1 MSTIR
6 VLLADDHTVVRAGI
20 RTLLDGEPDMEVIG
34 EASNGQEALRKIG
47 ELHPDV
53 VVMDIA
59 MPELD
64 GMKATREAIAR
75 DPDTRVVILTMHDDE
90 EYFFE
95 VLNAGAMGYV
105 LKNAAPTDLV
115 TAIRTVNQGNV
126 FLYPTVAKLLV
137 QDFVRRGAPDDRPS
151 SDGLTE
157 RELEVLR
164 HIAEGSTNQEIA
176 DNLCL
181 SINTVQVHRAHIM
194 EKLDLHNRAALVKYA
209 IKKGLIDLGN

>member
-20 RTLLDGEPDMEVIG
+20 RTLLDGEPDLEVVG
-34 EASNGQEALRKIG
+34 EASNGQEAVRKIG

-115 TAIRTVNQGNV
+115 TAIRTVYQGNV

-137 QDFVRRGAPDDRPS
+137 QDFVRRGTSDDRPS

-164 HIAEGSTNQEIA
+164 LIAEGRTNQEIA

-209 IKKGLIDLGN
+209 IKKGLIDLDA

>member
-1 MSTIR
+1 MNRIR

-20 RTLLDGEPDMEVIG
+20 RTLLDSEPDMEVIG
-34 EASNGQEALRKIG
+34 EASNGREAVRKVG
-47 ELHPDV
+47 ELRPDV

-64 GMKATREAIAR
+64 GMKATRELIAR
-75 DPDTRVVILTMHDDE
+75 QPDIRVVVLTMHDDE

-115 TAIRTVNQGNV
+115 TAIRTVSQGNV

-151 SDGLTE
+151 SDGLTD

-164 HIAEGSTNQEIA
+164 LIAEGRTNQEIA

-209 IKKGLIDLGN
+209 IKKGLIDLDG